1 MSDQQSHSQGEAKPE
16 RGKVEGV
23 GRDKIKGVFSTQTVE
38 KVGTGTTQRKAI
50 QKTYWFCEEGK
61 EDTIQVQPL
70 NKNYVPSGPSR
81 AVAKEEFLGKFN
93 PEPEFYVQTV
103 YPKMR
108 ELENTI
114 KRGEDH
120 REAGRV
126 YSAELEFKEATNV
139 DEENVRANFGLGLTY
154 LDRGDAIKAND
165 IFERLVNLEA
175 AFDQEHKHL
184 FNDFGINL
192 RKNKMLE
199 QALEY
204 YHRAERLEGNDEN
217 LFHNIARVYYEL
229 GDLEHCVEYLKRSLQ
244 LNPGME
250 EGKLFMEFLKKNGY
264 LKVLPD
270 GTEQINPN
278 PDGIVSGKGKG
289 DGKPIDVDGGAKF

>member
-1 MSDQQSHSQGEAKPE
+1 MSDQQSQGREGATA
-16 RGKVEGV
+16 RGRVEGV
-23 GRDKIKGVFSTQTVE
+23 GRDKIKGVFSTQVVE

-50 QKTYWFCEEGK
+50 QKTYWYCQEAQDGEVR
-61 EDTIQVQPL
+61 VQPL
-70 NKNYVPSGPSR
+70 NKNYVPSGPVR
-81 AVAKEEFLGKFN
+81 DVVKEEFLAKFN
-93 PEPEFYVQTV
+93 PEPEFYLQTV
-103 YPKMR
+103 YPKMQ
-108 ELENTI
+108 ELERTI

-126 YSAELEFKEATNV
+126 YSAELEFQEATNV

-154 LDRGDAIKAND
+154 LDRGDAVKAND
-165 IFERLVNLEA
+165 IFERLVHLDA
-175 AFDQEHKHL
+175 AFGQEHKHL

-204 YHRAERLEGNDEN
+204 YRRAEQLESHDEN
-217 LFHNIARVYYEL
+217 LFHNIARVYFDL

-244 LNPGME
+244 LNPNME
-250 EGKLFMEFLKKNGY
+250 EGKRFLDYLKKNGY

-270 GTEQINPN
+270 GGEQIDPN
-278 PDGIVSGKGKG
+278 PDGIRGGRGK
-289 DGKPIDVDGGAKF
+289 DQGKPIDVDGGAKF

>member
-1 MSDQQSHSQGEAKPE
+1 MSDPQFQNKNAGPA

-23 GRDKIKGVFSTQTVE
+23 GRDRIKGVFSTQTVE

-50 QKTYWFCEEGK
+50 QKTYWFCEEGR
-61 EDTIQVQPL
+61 DDVVQVQPL

-81 AVAKEEFLGKFN
+81 PVAKEEFLGKFN
-93 PEPEFYVQTV
+93 PEPELYVQTV
-103 YPKMR
+103 YPKML

-154 LDRGDAIKAND
+154 LDRGDAVRAND
-165 IFERLVNLEA
+165 IFERLVNLDA
-175 AFDQEHKHL
+175 AFSQEHKHL

-192 RKNKMLE
+192 RKNRMLE

-204 YHRAERLEGNDEN
+204 YRRAERLETRDEN
-217 LFHNIARVYYEL
+217 LFHNIARVYFEI
-229 GDLEHCVEYLKRSLQ
+229 GDLEHCVEYLRRALE
-244 LNPGME
+244 LNPDME
-250 EGKLFMEFLKKNGY
+250 EAKLFVEYLKKHGY
-264 LKVLPD
+264 LTVRPD
-270 GTEQINPN
+270 GTEEINPH
-278 PDGIVSGKGKG
+278 PDGQDAGSRKRGQGQ
-289 DGKPIDVDGGAKF
+289 PIDVDGGAKF

>member
-1 MSDQQSHSQGEAKPE
+1 MSEQEPRARETPPA

-38 KVGTGTTQRKAI
+38 KVGTGTTQRKSI
-50 QKTYWFCEEGK
+50 QKTYWFCEEKADG
-61 EDTIQVQPL
+61 TVQVQPL
-70 NKNYVPSGPSR
+70 NKNYVPSGPKR
-81 AVAKEEFLGKFN
+81 EVPKEEIIAKFN

-108 ELENTI
+108 ELESTI

-120 REAGRV
+120 REAGRA

-154 LDRGDAIKAND
+154 LDRGDAVKAND

-175 AFDQEHKHL
+175 AFAQEHKHL

-192 RKNKMLE
+192 RKNKMLD

-204 YHRAERLEGNDEN
+204 YRRAERLENSDEN
-217 LFHNIARVYYEL
+217 LMHNIARVYFEL
-229 GDLEHCVEYLKRSLQ
+229 GDLKHCVEYLRRALE
-244 LNPGME
+244 LRPDME
-250 EGKLFMEFLKKNGY
+250 EASRFLDYLEKHGY
-264 LKVLPD
+264 LTTGPD
-270 GTEQINPN
+270 GNDVLNPN
-278 PDGIVSGKGKG
+278 PDKVGGKGKG
-289 DGKPIDVDGGAKF
+289 QGGSVNVDGDVKF

>member
-1 MSDQQSHSQGEAKPE
+1 MSDQQPRSQDGKPA
-16 RGKVEGV
+16 RTKVEGV

-38 KVGTGTTQRKAI
+38 KVGTGTTQRKSI
-50 QKTYWFCEEGK
+50 QKTYWFCDEK
-61 EDTIQVQPL
+61 REDVVFVQPL

-81 AVAKEEFLGKFN
+81 EVLKEEFLAKFN

-154 LDRGDAIKAND
+154 LDRGDVVKAND

-175 AFDQEHKHL
+175 AFAQEHKHL

-204 YHRAERLEGNDEN
+204 YHRAERLETQDEN
-217 LFHNIARVYYEL
+217 LFHNIARVFYEL
-229 GDLEHCVEYLKRSLQ
+229 GDLEHCVENLKRSLEI
-244 LNPGME
+244 NPAME
-250 EGKLFMEFLKKNGY
+250 EGKLFMEYLKKNGY
-264 LKVLPD
+264 LIIAPD
-270 GTEQINPN
+270 GTETLNAN
-278 PDGIVSGKGKG
+278 PDNIAAK
-289 DGKPIDVDGGAKF
+289 KPRGEGASVDVDGGVKF